1 MLYGN
6 ISDKHTGE
14 NLIGAS
20 LSIVDLN
27 QGTVTDDKGE
37 YSLSLPKGKHTIIV
51 SSTGYKTDTLNI
63 NISQDTRRNIRLS
76 AISTI
81 LSSVEISA
89 EQNQNIRRIEP
100 SVNRLSATAIKAI
113 PAMMGEVDI
122 VKALQLLPG
131 VQAVAEGSSN
141 FSVRGGGYD
150 QNLILLDD
158 ATIYGASHLLGFF
171 SIFNNDAIK
180 DVKLYKGDIPVAF
193 GGRLSSLMEVR
204 TKDNITKKLRVNGSI
219 GTISS

>member
-6 ISDKHTGE
+6 ISDKNTSE
-14 NLIGAS
+14 SLIGAS
-20 LSIVDLN
+20 LSVVDLN

-37 YSLSLPKGKHTIIV
+37 YSLSLHKGKHTIIV

-131 VQAVAEGSSN
+131 C
-141 FSVRGGGYD
+141 
-150 QNLILLDD
+150 LLYTSD
-158 ATIYGASHLLGFF
+158 AADEL
-171 SIFNNDAIK
+171 
-180 DVKLYKGDIPVAF
+180 
-193 GGRLSSLMEVR
+193 
-204 TKDNITKKLRVNGSI
+204 
-219 GTISS
+219 